1 MNGIEKITE
10 KIAEDMQSQIDEI
23 LRKAQDDAKQIEAK
37 YIAEAE
43 ISCAKIREKGEQ
55 IASESASRA
64 RSSAELEARKTILAK
79 KQALVGLAFDK
90 ALENPDT
97 AVLLITEKLVNL
109 CPQYVAEQK
118 INNKIPL
125 IVELPDRHGS
135 QRPDDYILS
144 YVKDAVGVKL

>member
-1 MNGIEKITE
+1 MKFYLLSDNIDTQTGMRLAGIEGE
-10 KIAEDMQSQIDEI
+10 VGHGEDDF
-23 LRKAQDDAKQIEAK
+23 RK
-37 YIAEAE
+37 
-43 ISCAKIREKGEQ
+43 
-55 IASESASRA
+55 
-64 RSSAELEARKTILAK
+64 
-79 KQALVGLAFDK
+79 AFDK

>member
-1 MNGIEKITE
+1 MKFYLLSDNIDTQTGMRLAGIEGE
-10 KIAEDMQSQIDEI
+10 VVHGEDDF
-23 LRKAQDDAKQIEAK
+23 RK
-37 YIAEAE
+37 
-43 ISCAKIREKGEQ
+43 
-55 IASESASRA
+55 
-64 RSSAELEARKTILAK
+64 
-79 KQALVGLAFDK
+79 AFDK

-97 AVLLITEKLVNL
+97 AVLLITEKH
-109 CPQYVAEQK
+109 VAEQK

>member
-1 MNGIEKITE
+1 MKFYLLSDNIDTQTGMRLAGIEGE
-10 KIAEDMQSQIDEI
+10 VVHGEDDF
-23 LRKAQDDAKQIEAK
+23 RK
-37 YIAEAE
+37 
-43 ISCAKIREKGEQ
+43 
-55 IASESASRA
+55 
-64 RSSAELEARKTILAK
+64 
-79 KQALVGLAFDK
+79 AFDK

-135 QRPDDYILS
+135 QRPDDYI
-144 YVKDAVGVKL
+144 

>member
-1 MNGIEKITE
+1 MKFYLLSDNIDTQTGMRLAGIEGE
-10 KIAEDMQSQIDEI
+10 VVHGEDDF
-23 LRKAQDDAKQIEAK
+23 RK
-37 YIAEAE
+37 
-43 ISCAKIREKGEQ
+43 
-55 IASESASRA
+55 
-64 RSSAELEARKTILAK
+64 
-79 KQALVGLAFDK
+79 AFDK

-109 CPQYVAEQK
+109 CPQYVAKQK

>member
-1 MNGIEKITE
+1 MKFYLLSDNIDTQTSMRLAGIEGE
-10 KIAEDMQSQIDEI
+10 VVHGEDDF
-23 LRKAQDDAKQIEAK
+23 RK
-37 YIAEAE
+37 
-43 ISCAKIREKGEQ
+43 
-55 IASESASRA
+55 
-64 RSSAELEARKTILAK
+64 
-79 KQALVGLAFDK
+79 AFDK

>member
-1 MNGIEKITE
+1 MKFYLLSDTIDTQTGMRLAGIEGE
-10 KIAEDMQSQIDEI
+10 VVHGEDDF
-23 LRKAQDDAKQIEAK
+23 RK
-37 YIAEAE
+37 
-43 ISCAKIREKGEQ
+43 
-55 IASESASRA
+55 
-64 RSSAELEARKTILAK
+64 
-79 KQALVGLAFDK
+79 AFDK